1 MEGVPGGSL
10 YVAAGGP
17 TFVGFTVPVARVAGG
32 GVVKESD
39 GRAVGVGAD
48 RVSAGTGPC
57 VAVAVTG
64 GGTFGAGE
72 GR

>member
-1 MEGVPGGSL
+1 MEGAPEGPL
-10 YVAAGGP
+10 YVADGGP
-17 TFVGFTVPVARVAGG
+17 TRAGLAVPAARVAGG

-39 GRAVGVGAD
+39 GRAVGVGAG
-48 RVSAGTGPC
+48 RASAGTGPC

-72 GR
+72 GM